1 MNKNKI
7 FIITAALLLLVSGIF
22 YFSKEALAACVDPV
36 TGEIITLGPV
46 KVPPTV
52 SINDIDVSYVDNG
65 NSISIAVSGDGN
77 ARYYFNPCSLVV
89 TQVKD
94 VAIYGSVS
102 QNGNLKF
109 IFSSQPIYPTVGGG
123 GGYSYSLSKTIL
135 ASSLLPGTYQLKV
148 EAYSPSNSS
157 SPVVDVK
164 DLVVPPPP
172 PSPPPP
178 PEGGGSGGTAV
189 FTPDYVTDG
198 QSYSFSV
205 VNAPANSSGTLNKW
219 KKDSNGNWVK
229 IETTPGWITTNNS
242 GSATKGPWPC
252 NSSGNGETKAT
263 ISWPNGTETN
273 EAYLTCYAP
282 PPPPPPP
289 PVNASATINPS
300 TLVIGGGN
308 VTLSWSGC
316 GAILNAGIGLNLGS
330 GSGSLSLPAVFNS
343 ETGDPVSYILS
354 VQGCNGGSNASA
366 TFTPFF
372 SYLHWYA
379 FKKNS
384 CEAADNTAERETT
397 LEGEN
402 GVRFTAKR
410 VYSDNGNVTTWPDSY
425 LNDGND
431 QVWSYNNNH
440 QATYSVD
447 SVTLVP
453 SGYKYCSNSGP
464 VTFSD
469 PTVPKEDTIKLYFAP
484 SVGGGQQYTLSV
496 SKSGT
501 GSGTVI
507 SNPSG
512 INCGADCTESYN
524 SGTQVTLIANP
535 DSGSSFIGWSGD
547 CSGVGDC
554 ILTINNNKSITA
566 TFNTS
571 SITDPP
577 KSAPDLSGVAEC
589 HMNYPT
595 SSVQSYLSWTE
606 VPDATSYEVWWDKLI
621 NQLLIT
627 TSNLFYIHR
636 DLNSGSSYSYF
647 VNGKNSVGSGPDSN
661 TVTLTMPSS
670 CSNPPPPPPGATP
683 TLVITPSSQT
693 ISVGDNASYIAL
705 YDPDGT
711 QDRYGDF
718 DVTQLANWSSDNSTI
733 ASLQGKGLFR
743 GEKSGSTLVHATYQ
757 GLTANAS
764 ISVLAENDFSL
775 SITPNLREVQKPGQA
790 QYTVTVSKIGNFS
803 GNVTLSAPKLPVGV
817 TASFSP
823 QVVLGGSGTSTLTLN
838 VSNDALIGRSTFD
851 VKGVSGNLSHLAQA
865 DINITGTPPQLS
877 CEVVPDPQSGPA
889 PLTTSVSVSGSGGTP
904 PYSYRYDWTSDGT
917 FDTPYGSSPRNHTY
931 TNPGTYRITAEVKD
945 ATGAVK
951 SCDTSAL
958 SSSCTGSNC
967 DVCVGDNCGGNQPS
981 VDLKVNG
988 SDGPLTLA
996 YLPGS
1001 NFGAT
1006 MDINWQASN
1015 VSSCTASASP
1025 DVTGW
1030 SGVLPSLS
1038 GQVSAYAF
1046 DVNPDPNQGTN
1057 YQLQITCNPTD
1068 SVSVNVIEC
1077 GPGSESVPQCQQL
1090 DACYL
1095 TATPS
1100 TIIPGQFTTLE
1111 WGCTNPQGKICTI
1124 DQGIGEVDPQGGTKR
1139 VNPRQTTTYTLS
1151 CTGVDPSSATVR
1163 VSFLK
1168 KIREIIPW

>member
-7 FIITAALLLLVSGIF
+7 FIITATLLLLVGGIF

-36 TGEIITLGPV
+36 SGEVITLGTQDV
-46 KVPPTV
+46 GVSV
-52 SINDIDVSYVDNG
+52 SIKNFSVSGSSISFTAEG
-65 NSISIAVSGDGN
+65 NSF
-77 ARYYFNPCSLVV
+77 YKLHYCSLTTDGTKPVSLNAYIDNILRASV
-89 TQVKD
+89 TVNPQ
-94 VAIYGSVS
+94 
-102 QNGNLKF
+102 
-109 IFSSQPIYPTVGGG
+109 SSTDPD
-123 GGYSYSLSKTIL
+123 YSYDFSISGIAEGYHIL
-135 ASSLLPGTYQLKV
+135 KVTASSNGTND
-148 EAYSPSNSS
+148 EANLSFNIPTT
-157 SPVVDVK
+157 
-164 DLVVPPPP
+164 P
-172 PSPPPP
+172 PSPPPGQ
-178 PEGGGSGGTAV
+178 GGNPSPGTAYFDPTAV
-189 FTPDYVTDG
+189 VNN
-198 QSYSFSV
+198 QSYSFRV
-205 VNAPANSSGTLNKW
+205 EGAPANTTGDLYKSQKVNGVWQNW
-219 KKDSNGNWVK
+219 QVSND
-229 IETTPGWITTNNS
+229 WIVTNSS
-242 GSATKGPWPC
+242 GSATKGPWTC
-252 NSSGNGETKAT
+252 TSATAGEFKVK
-263 ISWPNGTETN
+263 IKWDGYNDLETP
-273 EAYLTCYAP
+273 EAYFKCTYYP
-282 PPPPPPP
+282 PPTAF
-289 PVNASATINPS
+289 ASISPS
-300 TLVIGGGN
+300 QMVVGGGN
-308 VTLSWSGC
+308 VNFNWGGGPFCQATLS
-316 GAILNAGIGLNLGS
+316 AGIGINVS
-330 GSGSLSLPAVFNS
+330 GERSFSLPVIFNS
-343 ETGDPVSYILS
+343 ATNDPVDYRLS
-354 VQGCNGGSNASA
+354 VTCHNEVGEIAQSSASFNG
-366 TFTPFF
+366 FW
-372 SYLHWYA
+372 SYAHWYA

-384 CEAADNTAERETT
+384 CEAADNTAQRETT
-397 LEGEN
+397 LEGKN

-410 VYSDNGNVTTWPDSY
+410 VYSDNGDITTWPDSY
-425 LNDGND
+425 LNDGD
-431 QVWSYNNNH
+431 DRVWSYNNNH

-554 ILTINNNKSITA
+554 ILTINNNKSVTA

-775 SITPNLREVQKPGQA
+775 SVTPNLIEVQKPGQA

-803 GNVTLSAPKLPVGV
+803 GNVALSAPKLPVGV